1 MGSDLYY
8 QAFVTLGSCRS
19 STGCIPWT
27 AIRDYCNEYDI
38 DGEDR
43 DDMFFLVQSLD
54 TAYMDFNNKEKEKS
68 GEKAGGLSQDVQ
80 KPKSSS
86 KGSRKKR

>member
-1 MGSDLYY
+1 
-8 QAFVTLGSCRS
+8 
-19 STGCIPWT
+19 
-27 AIRDYCNEYDI
+27 
-38 DGEDR
+38 
-43 DDMFFLVQSLD
+43 MFFLVQSLD